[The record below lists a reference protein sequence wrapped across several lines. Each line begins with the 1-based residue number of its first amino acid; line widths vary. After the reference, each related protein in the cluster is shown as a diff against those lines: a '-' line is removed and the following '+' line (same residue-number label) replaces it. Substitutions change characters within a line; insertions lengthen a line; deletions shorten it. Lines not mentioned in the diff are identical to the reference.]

1 MTMGEKIQRARKQRR
16 WSQWDLAERS
26 KVPQATLSRLESGE
40 QDNPT
45 VDTLRKLSV
54 TLGLSMDYLA
64 GVLEEVEKANAS

>member
-1 MTMGEKIQRARKQRR
+1 MTMGQKIQRARKQRR
-16 WSQWDLAERS
+16 WSQWELAARS

-64 GVLEEVEKANAS
+64 GVFEEVERVNAS